1 MADEAELLIMTA
13 FIASFC
19 FFLLLY
25 AAAGALYA
33 VKSSSRRMLEERFA
47 ELAHEI
53 RSAQRSRGDAHRS
66 FASNVGRWLIDR
78 LPKPDLETPR
88 AEKLSRSLVQAGYS
102 GTRRVYDIHFMS
114 IGLGIAGF
122 FIVYALSSL
131 MDQPAGNTIPFA
143 LLGAATGFL
152 APTYYLRHKAGQR
165 QRAIAN
171 ELSDALDLLVVSVEA
186 GLGLGEAIKV
196 VGEEAE
202 RQNQEIGREL
212 SLVAS
217 EMSAGAT
224 MGEALHSL
232 AERTS
237 VEDIK
242 PLAST
247 LIQSEQLGS
256 RIGPALKASSDAL
269 RDRRKLRAEEA
280 AHKMTIK
287 MIFPLGLLVLPAMIM
302 LTAGPALIQVLRI
315 LSH

>member
-1 MADEAELLIMTA
+1 MTP

-19 FFLLLY
+19 FFILLY
-25 AAAGALYA
+25 AAVGALYG
-33 VKSSSRRMLEERFA
+33 VRFSSRNQLEQRFTDLA
-47 ELAHEI
+47 EEI
-53 RSAQRSRGDAHRS
+53 RSSEKSRPGGPPALVSRIR
-66 FASNVGRWLIDR
+66 NWLLAW
-78 LPKPDLETPR
+78 LPKPDPDTARL
-88 AEKLSRSLVQAGYS
+88 EKLSRALVQAGYT
-102 GTRRVYDIHFMS
+102 GKHRVYDIHLMS
-114 IGLGIAGF
+114 LGLAIAGF
-122 FIVYALSSL
+122 FATYILCSIL
-131 MDQPAGNTIPFA
+131 GQPAGNTIPFS
-143 LLGAATGFL
+143 LLGGAMGFL
-152 APTYYLRHKAGQR
+152 GPTYYVRHKASQR

-202 RQNQEIGREL
+202 RQDQEIGREL

-217 EMSAGAT
+217 EMSAGAS

-232 AERTS
+232 AERTA
-237 VEDIK
+237 VEDMK

-269 RDRRKLRAEEA
+269 RDRRRLRAEEA

-302 LTAGPALIQVLRI
+302 LTAGPALIQILRI
-315 LSH
+315 LSQ